1 MSINWL
7 IDFKN
12 THRRRHIWR
21 ARHGPRHG
29 QDQDM
34 DKTWT
39 GTCTRK
45 SKTSPGQDLH
55 KTCKTWTGTC
65 TRRQDM
71 DRHMYSSSTWTG
83 TGRHRR
89 PRHGQAQAMGT
100 GNGQDIDGKTWTGTG
115 QSMGGHIL
123 RRTGNKSSFL
133 HESDCRSV
141 ALCPD
146 LANSWSASPIRPTTM
161 FFHVAFDGHSSA
173 VLTTT
178 VVETTNTAVPG

>member
-1 MSINWL
+1 M
-7 IDFKN
+7 
-12 THRRRHIWR
+12 
-21 ARHGPRHG
+21 
-29 QDQDM
+29 DQDM
-34 DKTWT
+34 DRTKTWT
-39 GTCTRK
+39 GTCTRQGKTHKTWIGTCTRK

-55 KTCKTWTGTC
+55 KTCTRHGLHKTWTGTC